1 MCKVGWYY
9 SVSTEVC
16 ESCADV
22 SWTIT
27 SDRSFWGLVTVL
39 GVVVII
45 LVLRS
50 SMLKQV
56 LPASVLNLKR
66 NLAHKFGQL
75 WDASLVAQSKV
86 CWTGYQILGS
96 ASWSLHYVPFPAVVN
111 TLTSNLYSIT
121 LFNVAIGVPAAC
133 IDPSINEYRRLFFQT
148 LGPPL
153 VTLVLFVGF
162 RFRIMT
168 RPLLRDQLRHQF
180 ATVVTLLAYV
190 LLPSTS
196 SALFNV
202 GSSYMFLFRLCQC

>member
-1 MCKVGWYY
+1 MCKVSWYY

-16 ESCADV
+16 ESCAEV

-27 SDRSFWGLVTVL
+27 RDRSFWGLVTVL
-39 GVVVII
+39 GVVLVI

-56 LPASVLNLKR
+56 LPASVLNLKS
-66 NLAHKFGQL
+66 NLGHKFGQL

-96 ASWSLHYVPFPAVVN
+96 TSWSLDYVPFPAVVKS
-111 TLTSNLYSIT
+111 LTSNLYSIT

-153 VTLVLFVGF
+153 VTFMLFAGF
-162 RFRIMT
+162 RFRMMT
-168 RPLLRDQLRHQF
+168 RPLLREQLRHQF

-202 GSSYMFLFRLCQC
+202 GSSHMSLSRPCWC

>member
-1 MCKVGWYY
+1 MCKVGYYY

-27 SDRSFWGLVTVL
+27 RDRSFWGLVTVL
-39 GVVVII
+39 GVVLII

-75 WDASLVAQSKV
+75 WDASLVAQGKV

-96 ASWSLHYVPFPAVVN
+96 TSWSLDYVPFPAVVK
-111 TLTSNLYSIT
+111 TVTSNLYSIT

-133 IDPSINEYRRLFFQT
+133 IDPGINEYRRLFFQT
-148 LGPPL
+148 LGPPA
-153 VTLVLFVGF
+153 VTLLLFVGF
-162 RFRIMT
+162 LFRRT
-168 RPLLRDQLRHQF
+168 RNPSLRDHHWRQF
-180 ATVVTLLAYV
+180 AYAVTLLAYV

-196 SALFNV
+196 GALFNV
-202 GSSYMFLFRLCQC
+202 GISHPYP